1 MLLLTNIRNI
11 LNWIE
16 FRNTLIEFSVFSTG
30 DIKKYFPNFDTRR
43 LVEWQ
48 QKKYIQKLINKWYLF
63 SEIPMDEMLL
73 YRISNCLYRP
83 SYVSL
88 ASALSHY
95 HFIPEAVYTQQAI
108 TTRKTIL
115 YKTPAGAFQYRT
127 LKPAFY
133 FGYRVLQKDKLPVLM
148 ADPEK
153 ALLDFLYLNSSLI
166 TIKDMEAVR
175 FNYTELQ
182 QTIDWEKVDNYAR
195 VFNSATLSSRIKKLK
210 KLSFNASLI

>member
-1 MLLLTNIRNI
+1 M
-11 LNWIE
+11 NWIE
-16 FRNTLIEFSVFSTG
+16 FRNTLVEFGVFSTG

-63 SEIPMDEMLL
+63 SEIPVDEMLL
-73 YRISNCLYRP
+73 FRISNCLYRP

-88 ASALSHY
+88 TSALSHY
-95 HFIPEAVYTQQAI
+95 NFIPEAVYTQQAI

-115 YKTPAGAFQYRT
+115 YKTPAGTFQYRT

-133 FGYRVLQKDKLPVLM
+133 FGYRILQKDKLPVLM

-166 TIKDMEAVR
+166 TIRDMEAVR

-195 VFNSATLSSRIKKLK
+195 VFNSPTLRSRIKKLK
-210 KLSFNASLI
+210 KLSFNAGLI

>member
-1 MLLLTNIRNI
+1 MS
-11 LNWIE
+11 WIE
-16 FRNTLIEFSVFSTG
+16 FRNTLIEFSVFSTR

-48 QKKYIQKLINKWYLF
+48 QKKYIQKLINKWYVF
-63 SEIPMDEMLL
+63 SEIPLDEMLL
-73 YRISNCLYRP
+73 YRISNCINRP

-88 ASALSHY
+88 ESALSHY

-108 TTRKTIL
+108 TTRKTIF
-115 YKTPAGAFQYRT
+115 YTTPAGTFQYRS

-133 FGYRVLQKDKLPVLM
+133 FGYQVFQKNKLPVLM

-153 ALLDFLYLNSSLI
+153 ALLDYLYLTGSLI
-166 TIKDMEAVR
+166 TIKDLQAVR

-182 QTIDWEKVDNYAR
+182 QTIDWDKLDNYAR
-195 VFNSATLSSRIKKLK
+195 VFNSVTLNNRLKQLK
-210 KLSFNASLI
+210 KLSINAGFS